1 MTPSKGQVG
10 NESSRASAKTHSCP
24 LISKASS
31 RAGSTTPSIKGNE
44 GQDDGRD
51 DVSVAESSKGN
62 RKTEEERI
70 QFFHSQP
77 DCREVEPHR
86 AFCIGCDQWVPLN
99 SVRPYVMRPWV
110 LHRRECRR
118 NSLTTEQYDLDSSS
132 LRLLSHVPPRRDITK
147 TPSKEGLDE
156 SKGGDDVTSV
166 VQSSSEKL
174 GRLKGEAE
182 RQAYLEGDP
191 RAEEVRPYEVL
202 CKTCKKWVQLGNKT
216 RFSLGHWKDHQKR
229 CSGSMCVS
237 FCGCSIH
244 SLMIYI
250 ALAAASPRRSGN
262 SSSLMTRLQSLFR
275 PRVCGADIVMRP

>member
-1 MTPSKGQVG
+1 MSPEYSKLASGKTMTPSKGQVG
-10 NESSRASAKTHSCP
+10 NESSHASTKTHSCP

-51 DVSVAESSKGN
+51 DVSIAESSKGN

-86 AFCIGCDQWVPLN
+86 AFCICCDQWVPLN
-99 SVRPYVMRPWV
+99 SARPYVMRPWV

-118 NSLTTEQYDLDSSS
+118 NSLSTKQYGLDSSC
-132 LRLLSHVPPRRDITK
+132 LRFLSDAPPRRDVTK
-147 TPSKEGLDE
+147 TPSKEGGVPND

-174 GRLKGEAE
+174 GRLKGETE

-202 CKTCKKWVQLGNKT
+202 CKTCKKWVQLGNKA

-237 FCGCSIH
+237 
-244 SLMIYI
+244 
-250 ALAAASPRRSGN
+250 
-262 SSSLMTRLQSLFR
+262 LFLWTQHFT
-275 PRVCGADIVMRP
+275 A